1 MPNTYY
7 TFKLRAIMA
16 HDRAHTD
23 WTTSSYT
30 TAPEEA
36 ELWFD
41 HIRSSSLE
49 LHWKPVP
56 GALLYSIS
64 MTPTLPGFPTI
75 VTANEQMLSVSNLEP
90 DTEYEFEVITSVDF
104 GRTDPAIANQK
115 TVIAPPVV
123 SLDDVRSTWL
133 DMSWKDQSECEKY
146 EVQIIP
152 NIGQGQ
158 FSLAN
163 FPPIRYFSARGNQ
176 KMKTMNSIPSPK
188 HSSRD

>member
-1 MPNTYY
+1 M
-7 TFKLRAIMA
+7 
-16 HDRAHTD
+16 
-23 WTTSSYT
+23 
-30 TAPEEA
+30 
-36 ELWFD
+36 
-41 HIRSSSLE
+41 E

-123 SLDDVRSTWL
+123 SLDGVRSTWL
-133 DMSWKDQSECEKY
+133 DMSWNDQSECDMY

-152 NIGQGQ
+152 NIGQGK
-158 FSLAN
+158 FSLA
-163 FPPIRYFSARGNQ
+163 FV
-176 KMKTMNSIPSPK
+176 
-188 HSSRD
+188 

>member
-1 MPNTYY
+1 
-7 TFKLRAIMA
+7 
-16 HDRAHTD
+16 
-23 WTTSSYT
+23 
-30 TAPEEA
+30 
-36 ELWFD
+36 
-41 HIRSSSLE
+41 
-49 LHWKPVP
+49 
-56 GALLYSIS
+56 

-123 SLDDVRSTWL
+123 SLDGVRSTWL

>member
-1 MPNTYY
+1 
-7 TFKLRAIMA
+7 
-16 HDRAHTD
+16 
-23 WTTSSYT
+23 
-30 TAPEEA
+30 
-36 ELWFD
+36 
-41 HIRSSSLE
+41 
-49 LHWKPVP
+49 
-56 GALLYSIS
+56 

-90 DTEYEFEVITSVDF
+90 DTDYEFEVITSVDF

-123 SLDDVRSTWL
+123 SLDGVRSTWL
-133 DMSWKDQSECEKY
+133 DMSWNDQSECDKY

-163 FPPIRYFSARGNQ
+163 VLPIRYFSARRNQ
-176 KMKTMNSIPSPK
+176 KMKTINSISSPK
-188 HSSRD
+188 HSSRDRNDFGFKLYSCRGLHRKESD